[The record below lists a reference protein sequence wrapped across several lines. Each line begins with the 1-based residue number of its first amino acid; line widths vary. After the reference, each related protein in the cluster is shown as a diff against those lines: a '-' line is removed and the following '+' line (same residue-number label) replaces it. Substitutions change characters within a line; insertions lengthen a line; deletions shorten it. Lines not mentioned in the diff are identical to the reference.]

1 MERHP
6 HTIVFTDLDGCLLD
20 ATTYS
25 FEAAAPAL
33 EALRGRRIPLILTS
47 SKTRAE
53 IEAFRSQLNHSEPF
67 IAENGGGLF
76 IPKGF
81 FPFPLEGS
89 ALRGPYQVVEFGTPY
104 ARLRSALK
112 EIEQAVGYGL
122 RGFGDM
128 PPEEVA
134 ARTGLSYA
142 EAVLAKQRQYDE
154 PFIIED
160 PSARIEAVQEEI
172 KARGLFCTRGGRF
185 YHLMGDSDKGRA
197 CRYLIDCYRRHYGE
211 LTSAGIGDSLNDLP
225 MLAAVDRAFLVQQSD
240 GSYDKDVQVAHLVRV
255 DAPGPVGWN
264 RAVLG
269 LLEEEAKGRGTRG

>member
-1 MERHP
+1 MESHP
-6 HTIVFTDLDGCLLD
+6 QMIVFTDLDGCLLD
-20 ATTYS
+20 ANTYA

-33 EALRGRRIPLILTS
+33 EALRTSRIPLILTS

-53 IEAFRSQLNHSEPF
+53 IEALRSQLNHSEPF

-89 ALRGPYQVVEFGTPY
+89 ALRGPYQVVEFGIPY

-112 EIEQAVGYGL
+112 EIEQAVGYEI

-154 PFIIED
+154 PFVIEG
-160 PSARIEAVQEEI
+160 PPARIEGVQHEI
-172 KARGLFCTRGGRF
+172 EARGLRCTRGGRF
-185 YHLMGDSDKGRA
+185 YHLMGDSDKGAA
-197 CRYLIDCYRRHYGE
+197 CRYLIQCYRRQHGE
-211 LTSAGIGDSLNDLP
+211 LLTVAIGDSLNDLT
-225 MLAAVDRAFLVQQSD
+225 MLAAVDRPFLVKQPD
-240 GSYDKDVQVAHLVRV
+240 GSYEEEIRLPKLVRV
-255 DAPGPVGWN
+255 SGAGPVGWSE
-264 RAVLG
+264 AVLEMLKDG
-269 LLEEEAKGRGTRG
+269 QRG